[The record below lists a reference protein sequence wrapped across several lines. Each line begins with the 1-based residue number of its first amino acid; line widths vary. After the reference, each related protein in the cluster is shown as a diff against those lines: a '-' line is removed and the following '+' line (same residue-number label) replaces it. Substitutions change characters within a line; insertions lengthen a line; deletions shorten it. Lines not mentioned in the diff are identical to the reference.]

1 MATEAA
7 AIAGAPATGRV
18 EDKGLKKNAIGY
30 ISNIVISTASVAP
43 AYSIAATLG
52 FIIADPGVAAHAPG
66 VLLAAFVPMLLVSLA
81 YRYLNKADPD
91 AGTTFAWTTRAF
103 GPGFGWLNGWAVF
116 LADVLVMASLGS
128 IAAIYTFKLFGWT
141 WAETHKGAAL
151 GGCILWILL
160 MTWIC
165 HRGIELSARIQQV
178 LLSFEV
184 VMLVIFSAVAIVDV
198 YSGNGGTGSIEPS
211 ASWFNPF
218 AMPFHDLVVAL
229 LLGIFIYWGWD
240 SGVSVNEESE
250 DSNEGPGRAAV
261 VSTILLLVIYLLV
274 SAASQSYHG
283 AGFFIGESNEGHRED
298 VLNALGKGVLGSV
311 GVKFLI
317 VAVLT
322 SAAASTQTTILP
334 TARTTL
340 SMAKWGAIP
349 SVIGKIH
356 PRFLTPTVST
366 WAFGLVSIAV
376 AVPLILI
383 SSQVLELAVVAL
395 GIPVCFYYGST
406 GFASA
411 WYYRRELTTSARKF
425 VLVGVIPVIGGL
437 IFYGIGFY
445 AIKYYGHKANAEGK
459 EYLGLTLPLWFG
471 GIGMVLGAVLMV
483 ISRLYFRP
491 FFSRKTETAP
501 PGLLDARV
509 ERAPARLM
517 GPEHVTHGVHL
528 LTPEADGPAAPA
540 GDPTDPRTP
549 QI

>member
-1 MATEAA
+1 MATEGLAQPPA
-7 AIAGAPATGRV
+7 LPSRAPAPPQV
-18 EDKGLKKNAIGY
+18 MDKGLKKNAIGY

-52 FIIADPGVAAHAPG
+52 FIVADPGVATHAPG

-81 YRYLNKADPD
+81 YRYLNKVDPD

-103 GPGFGWLNGWAVF
+103 GPGVGWVNGWAIF
-116 LADVLVMASLGS
+116 LADVLVMASLGY
-128 IAAIYTFKLFGWT
+128 IAATYTFKLFEWH
-141 WAETHKGAAL
+141 WAEVHKGAAL
-151 GGCILWILL
+151 VGCVLWILL

-184 VMLVIFSAVAIVDV
+184 VMLMVFSVVAIVDV
-198 YSGNGGTGSIEPS
+198 YSGNAGAGAIEPH

-261 VSTILLLVIYLLV
+261 VSTILLVLIYLLV
-274 SAASQSYHG
+274 SAGAQSYHG
-283 AGFFIGESNEGHRED
+283 ANFFIGESNEAHRED

-317 VAVLT
+317 IAVLT

-340 SMAKWGAIP
+340 SMAKWGALP
-349 SVIGKIH
+349 SVIGRVHK
-356 PRFLTPTVST
+356 RFLTPTVST
-366 WAFGLVSIAV
+366 WGFGLISILV

-395 GIPVCFYYGST
+395 GIPVCFYYGTT

-411 WYYRRELTTSARKF
+411 VYYRRELFTSVRKF
-425 VLVGVIPVIGGL
+425 VLVGLLPVIGAL

-445 AIKYYGHKANAEGK
+445 AIKYYGHKVNAEGK
-459 EYLGLTLPLWFG
+459 EYLGLTLPIWFG
-471 GIGMVLGAVLMV
+471 CIGMVLGFVLML
-483 ISRLYFRP
+483 ISRLYFRE

-501 PGLLDARV
+501 PGLLDAPV
-509 ERAPARLM
+509 ERAPAHLM
-517 GPEHVTHGVHL
+517 GSG
-528 LTPEADGPAAPA
+528 A
-540 GDPTDPRTP
+540 
-549 QI
+549 